1 MEQALCF
8 FTAETNYR
16 NSPSPFGIKM
26 ADRLSG
32 IPIHVDISD
41 LPMKQGLI
49 ANTNK
54 FVCGPSGTG
63 KSFFMNH
70 LIRQYYEQG
79 THVFIVDIGNS
90 YKGLCDL
97 IHSRTRGEDGIYLT
111 YEQGENASFNPF
123 YTEDGQYDMD
133 TRESIRM
140 VLLTLWKCENEPPT
154 RAEEVALSNAVSMY
168 LSQMQKQVSKPSF
181 NGFYE
186 FIRGD
191 YRIVLRQK
199 NVREKD
205 FDVDNFLHVLE
216 PYYKGGEFD
225 YLLNSD
231 RELDLLNKRFVV
243 FELDAI
249 REHKILLPIVT
260 LMLMT
265 GFMRKIRI
273 LKGIR
278 KMLVLEEAWAAL
290 MNQGMSSFV
299 RYAYKTFR
307 KHFAEICVVT
317 QELTDLLSNPI
328 VKDSILA
335 NADTRIL
342 LDVKKYANRFTEIEN
357 LLGLSAKEKEQILT
371 INRNNSSDRKY
382 KEVWIGLG
390 GAYSAVYATEV
401 SRQEYLCYTTVQT
414 EKKEVFDLAERFDGN
429 LELAI
434 SQLAEKNDDR

>member
-1 MEQALCF
+1 MV
-8 FTAETNYR
+8 
-16 NSPSPFGIKM
+16 
-26 ADRLSG
+26 DRLSG
-32 IPIHVDISD
+32 IPIHLDISD
-41 LPMKQGLI
+41 LPMKQGFTRN
-49 ANTNK
+49 AHK
-54 FVCGPSGTG
+54 FVCGPSGAG

-70 LIRQYYEQG
+70 LVRQYYEQG
-79 THVFIVDIGNS
+79 THIVLVDMGNS

-123 YTEDGQYDMD
+123 YTEDGQYDME
-133 TRESIRM
+133 TRESIKM
-140 VLLTLWKCENEPPT
+140 VLLTLWKCENESPT

-168 LSQMQKQVSKPSF
+168 LSSIQKGAASKPSF
-181 NGFYE
+181 NSFYE

-191 YRIVLRQK
+191 YRIILRQK

-216 PYYKGGEFD
+216 PYYKGGEYD

-243 FELDAI
+243 FEIDSI
-249 REHKILLPIVT
+249 REHKVLLPIVT
-260 LMLMT
+260 LMLIT
-265 GFMRKIRI
+265 GFMRKIRK

-290 MNQGMSSFV
+290 MSQGMSSFV

-317 QELTDLLSNPI
+317 QELTDLLSNPV
-328 VKDSILA
+328 VKESILA

-342 LDVKKYANRFTEIEN
+342 LDLRKYANRFSEIEN
-357 LLGLSAKEKEQILT
+357 LLGLSEKEKEQILS
-371 INRNNSSDRKY
+371 INLNNRSDRKY

-401 SRQEYLCYTTVQT
+401 SPQEYLV
-414 EKKEVFDLAERFDGN
+414 RP
-429 LELAI
+429 
-434 SQLAEKNDDR
+434 

>member
-1 MEQALCF
+1 
-8 FTAETNYR
+8 
-16 NSPSPFGIKM
+16 M

-79 THVFIVDIGNS
+79 THVFIVDMGNS

-216 PYYKGGEFD
+216 PYYKGG
-225 YLLNSD
+225 
-231 RELDLLNKRFVV
+231 ELDLLNKRFVV

-390 GAYSAVYATEV
+390 GAYSAVYAMEV